1 MTSKSLIFILIAVNV
16 YGKAS
21 NDILD
26 LGVNLMKDSYQIEA
40 NSKDFNIRK
49 RLIRNAFKV
58 SNFTFLSQI
67 KNTDSQYSKQDF
79 NFNSIYNQN
88 QKTLESSI
96 SYVPTSKSTPLLNGL
111 ESTFEHS
118 LSKSI
123 DNTSTQFQNLGLP
136 KDEYSSDFNFKVQY
150 NLINNGKNARS
161 FISNKSFEL
170 INEAESSNIL
180 SEINS
185 NFIIITNLIIRY
197 QLQRCQIIASK
208 ISISQLSKIIKTMN
222 IKYKANQIEKQQV
235 LNLTTLKEGL
245 EVSVLEN
252 QNNALALKNNILQLT
267 KGGFELSD
275 KNCKEM
281 MTDKYLT
288 NSIKK
293 TSQALSQDFTFKKL
307 PESIV
312 LKKEYDIK
320 KQNII
325 SKKQSLKPDIN
336 IYIKKSS
343 INERI
348 SSIRTNNNEIGVELN
363 WIIPEKRNYQ
373 ELAQAKVNKY
383 IALQNYL
390 LAKNTFKNKV
400 SYLRNQVQ
408 LITKQVQRIK
418 KNIEINTKLLK
429 ILEIKKGI
437 GQLDSLSIY
446 NAFSQLNQS
455 RLNFIEKISDLM
467 MIRLTALTMA
477 KPKLIPSKV
486 LEKI

>member
-185 NFIIITNLIIRY
+185 NFITITNLIIRY

-281 MTDKYLT
+281 MTDKYLI
-288 NSIKK
+288 SSLKK
-293 TSQALSQDFTFKKL
+293 TNQALSQDFAFKKL